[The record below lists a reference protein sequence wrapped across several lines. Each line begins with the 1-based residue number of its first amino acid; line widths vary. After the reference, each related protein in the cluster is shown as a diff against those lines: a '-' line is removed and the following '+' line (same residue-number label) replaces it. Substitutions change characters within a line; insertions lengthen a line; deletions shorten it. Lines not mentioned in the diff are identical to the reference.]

1 MQCRST
7 AIGITAL
14 MTKVIPVLVVLFLLL
29 PLLIVCAIS
38 PWLGTDSRDSQR
50 EPARSTRG
58 WYPPLSQR

>member
-1 MQCRST
+1 
-7 AIGITAL
+7 

-29 PLLIVCAIS
+29 PLLIVCAIA

-58 WYPPLSQR
+58 WYPPLNQR